1 MTESLSVVRPSN
13 MDFGIILQQKG
24 RKRMA
29 TKKVQPQ
36 PTVKKKRKKKSRK
49 NNKRIF
55 LFVAEMIILVV
66 LLVVLYMVLKADK
79 VNKISIDKE
88 NIVVNE
94 TVENNVT
101 LKGYRNIALFGV
113 DARDKSLGKG
123 NRTDTIMIASIN

>member
-1 MTESLSVVRPSN
+1 
-13 MDFGIILQQKG
+13 
-24 RKRMA
+24 MA
-29 TKKVQPQ
+29 TKKVQPK
-36 PTVKKKRKKKSRK
+36 PTGKKKGKKKAKRS
-49 NNKRIF
+49 NKRIF

-66 LLVVLYMVLKADK
+66 LLAVLYMVLKADK

-123 NRTDTIMIASIN
+123 NRTDTIMIASVNQETGDIKLVSV